1 MANNKDTDLLLI
13 IGGGIAVL
21 VAALFGVN
29 HLKQNQQ
36 NNSDNITEPTTKSCN
51 KCPFSK

>member
-1 MANNKDTDLLLI
+1 MTNNKDTDLLLI

-29 HLKQNQQ
+29 HLKQN
-36 NNSDNITEPTTKSCN
+36 NSDNITEPTTKSCN